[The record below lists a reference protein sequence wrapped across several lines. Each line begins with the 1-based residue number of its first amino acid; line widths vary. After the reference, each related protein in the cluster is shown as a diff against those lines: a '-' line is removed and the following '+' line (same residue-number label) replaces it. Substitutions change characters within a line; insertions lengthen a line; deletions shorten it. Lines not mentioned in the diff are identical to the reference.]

1 MSFISISF
9 SKMLYF
15 IKKDKM
21 LLVSCLAPLL
31 AGSFFK
37 FIIPIIDLKVI
48 ELSSLSIFLSPYY
61 GIFDL
66 FFTLLTPILFCFVS
80 SMVILEETDEN
91 ISKYLFITPLTRKGY
106 LISRIGIPTIIALG
120 INVVLLPFFKLTD
133 LSIYEIISF
142 SIVGALQG
150 LISSLLIVT
159 LSTNK
164 LEGMAITKLTSIA
177 LVFIMVPFFIESKV
191 AYILS
196 PFPSFWIGK
205 AFCAKNLIYIFVAF
219 ILSLIWIYIL
229 MKRYLKKIL

>member
-1 MSFISISF
+1 MNSISVSF
-9 SKMLYF
+9 SKMLFF

-37 FIIPIIDLKVI
+37 FVIPIIDLKVI
-48 ELSSLSIFLSPYY
+48 ELSSLSVFLAPFY

-66 FFTLLTPILFCFVS
+66 FFILLTPILFCFVS
-80 SMVILEETDEN
+80 AMVVLEETDEN
-91 ISKYLFITPLTRKGY
+91 ISKYLFITPLTKKGY
-106 LISRIGIPTIIALG
+106 LISRIGIPTIIALVV
-120 INVVLLPFFKLTD
+120 NVVLLPFFRLTD
-133 LSIYEIISF
+133 FSFSQIIVF

-177 LVFIMVPFFIESKV
+177 LVFIMVPFFIESKIE
-191 AYILS
+191 YILS
-196 PFPSFWIGK
+196 PFPSFWMGK
-205 AFCAKNLIYIFVAF
+205 AFCEKNLMYIFIALG
-219 ILSLIWIYIL
+219 LSLVWIFIL
-229 MKRYLKKIL
+229 MKRYLKKII